1 MQHSRE
7 PAREPTRDPG
17 PVSRRQREIASL
29 IRQSGRV
36 AVDELAAR
44 FGVTAQT
51 IRRDLTELSEAR
63 IITRTH
69 GGAVIAS
76 GVENLAYDARKLV
89 AHAAKA
95 RIGEAAAR
103 LIPEHSSLFINL
115 GTTTEEVAQAIAG
128 HDGLLVVTNNIN
140 VANVLYRNGSIN
152 VIIAGGTIRA
162 SDGGIVGA
170 MAADVIR
177 QFKVDIAVIGTS
189 AIDQDGTLLDYDI
202 REVQVSRA
210 IIENAHRV
218 VLVTD
223 SSKFSR
229 TAPVRIGRLDEID
242 VLVTDRLPSPEIA
255 AICRRLKIEVI
266 ETGDPEDRPA
276 AAAEL
281 AFD

>member
-1 MQHSRE
+1 MQHPRE
-7 PAREPTRDPG
+7 PAKEPTRDPG

-69 GGAVIAS
+69 GGAVVAS

-89 AHAAKA
+89 AHGAKA

-103 LIPEHSSLFINL
+103 LIPDHASLFINL
-115 GTTTEEVAQAIAG
+115 GTTTEEVAQSIAG

-140 VANVLYRNGSIN
+140 VANALYRNGSIN

-162 SDGGIVGA
+162 SDGGIVGQ

-189 AIDQDGTLLDYDI
+189 AIDEDGTLLDYDI

-255 AICRRLKIEVI
+255 GLCRRLKIEVI
-266 ETGDPEDRPA
+266 ETGDPDEGLKESE
-276 AAAEL
+276 EL
-281 AFD
+281 ALD

>member
-1 MQHSRE
+1 ME
-7 PAREPTRDPG
+7 PASPI
-17 PVSRRQREIASL
+17 SRRQREIASL

-51 IRRDLTELSEAR
+51 IRRDLGELSDAR
-63 IITRTH
+63 VITRTH
-69 GGAVIAS
+69 GGAVVASS

-89 AHAAKA
+89 AHGAKA

-103 LIPEHSSLFINL
+103 LVPDHSSLFINL

-128 HDGLLVVTNNIN
+128 HNGLLVVTNNIN
-140 VANVLYRNGSIN
+140 VANALYRNESIN

-162 SDGGIVGA
+162 SDGGIVGR

-189 AIDQDGTLLDYDI
+189 AIDEDGTLLDYDI

-229 TAPVRIGRLDEID
+229 RAPVRIGRLDEID
-242 VLVTDRLPSPEIA
+242 VLVTDRLPSAEIA
-255 AICRRLKIEVI
+255 EMCANLKIEVI
-266 ETGDPEDRPA
+266 ETGAPDEHFEPEG
-276 AAAEL
+276 
-281 AFD
+281 

>member
-1 MQHSRE
+1 MDQPS
-7 PAREPTRDPG
+7 PI
-17 PVSRRQREIASL
+17 SRRQKEIASL

-51 IRRDLTELSEAR
+51 IRRDLGELSDAR

-69 GGAVIAS
+69 GGAVVAS
-76 GVENLAYDARKLV
+76 GIENLAYDARKLV
-89 AHAAKA
+89 AHTSKV

-103 LIPEHSSLFINL
+103 LIPDHSSLFINL
-115 GTTTEEVAQAIAG
+115 GTTTEEVGQALAG
-128 HDGLLVVTNNIN
+128 HSGLLVVTNNIN
-140 VANVLYRNGSIN
+140 VANALYHNTSIN
-152 VIIAGGTIRA
+152 VIIAGGSIRA
-162 SDGGIVGA
+162 SDGGIVGR
-170 MAADVIR
+170 MAAEVIR

-189 AIDQDGTLLDYDI
+189 AIDEDGTLLDYDI

-229 TAPVRIGRLDEID
+229 RAPVRIGRLDEID
-242 VLVTDRLPSPEIA
+242 VLVTDRLPSA
-255 AICRRLKIEVI
+255 AIAEMCESLKIEVI
-266 ETGDPEDRPA
+266 ETGDPEAVPDSS
-276 AAAEL
+276 EE
-281 AFD
+281 